1 MNNEPATALAGQ
13 AVVAIWHD
21 TVPEALPEYYE
32 WHNRE
37 HMPERVGIPGFLRGR
52 RYVALAGRPEIFT
65 LYEAESMAVLT
76 GPDYT
81 ARLDNPTPWSR
92 RMVPHLTNNVR
103 SLCRVVQ
110 SLGTGQGGLMMTWRY
125 DVAADREEEHQ
136 RFLADRLPGLA
147 ARSGIVGAHLCL
159 ADRAAS
165 AIQTGEK
172 KLQAAKALAPNWVV
186 LVEGASE
193 TTALDAACQDALPIE
208 AMAAAGAIAPIER
221 GLYRLQNTRSR
232 GPGGAA

>member
-1 MNNEPATALAGQ
+1 MSGLAGE
-13 AVVAIWHD
+13 AFVAIWHD
-21 TVPEALPEYYE
+21 LAPEGRAQFYE
-32 WHNRE
+32 WHQRE
-37 HMPERVGIPGFLRGR
+37 HMPERVGIPGFRRGR

-81 ARLDNPTPWSR
+81 ARLDNPTPWTR
-92 RMVPHLTNNVR
+92 RMAPQLTNNVR

-125 DVAADREEEHQ
+125 DVAADREDEHH
-136 RFLADRLPGLA
+136 RFLVDRLPGIA
-147 ARSGIVGAHLCL
+147 DRPGIVGVHLCR

-165 AIQTGEK
+165 AVQTGEK

-193 TTALDAACQDALPIE
+193 TAALDAACRIALPTE
-208 AMAAAGAIAPIER
+208 AMAAAGALAPIER

-232 GPGGAA
+232 TPGRAG